1 MKDYLEIANS
11 GYFYMWGSVILLV
24 IAVQAI
30 LFIRL
35 AWKEGKR
42 IGLSTSRMLKGLRA
56 GMVSAIIPSIP
67 IVIAL
72 IAMSGALG
80 IPFPWIRLSVIG
92 SAPYE
97 LLAGG
102 IGAQSMGIETLGG
115 AGYNAHVFANSV
127 WVMTIGAMW
136 SGLMVFFFLKT
147 IKKQYQKIEK
157 KDPNWMKVITAAAFF
172 GVICIFLVGK
182 AVTGTIP
189 LLTTITGAILM
200 TICALLITKL
210 KIHWLRE
217 FALPISMIGAMAG
230 AVLFTQI
237 LTK

>member
-1 MKDYLEIANS
+1 MNDYLEIANS
-11 GYFYMWGSVILLV
+11 GYFYLWGSVILLV
-24 IAVQAI
+24 IAVQAV

-42 IGLSTSRMLKGLRA
+42 IGLSSGRMLRGLRA

-80 IPFPWIRLSVIG
+80 IPFPWIRLAVIG

-97 LLAGG
+97 LLAAG
-102 IGAQSMGIETLGG
+102 IGAKSMGIETLGG
-115 AGYNAHVFANSV
+115 AGYNAQVFANSV

-147 IKKQYQKIEK
+147 IKKQYRKIEK

-189 LLTTITGAILM
+189 LLTTITGAIL
-200 TICALLITKL
+200 TYVP
-210 KIHWLRE
+210 
-217 FALPISMIGAMAG
+217 F
-230 AVLFTQI
+230 
-237 LTK
+237 